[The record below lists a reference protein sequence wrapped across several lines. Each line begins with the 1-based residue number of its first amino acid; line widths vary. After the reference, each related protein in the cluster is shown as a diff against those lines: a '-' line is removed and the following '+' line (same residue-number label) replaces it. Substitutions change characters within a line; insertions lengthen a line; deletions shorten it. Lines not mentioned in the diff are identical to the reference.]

1 MTRIKVCGNTNPQ
14 DVELAAE
21 LGVDLLGFIFTSSKR
36 RVSVEDARALV
47 SSVPDSVD
55 RVGVFI
61 DEPASEIAR
70 AVAACELT
78 GIQVYRPVTDDDRSL
93 GVKLFPAIRV
103 RRGDSLRD
111 LRFEDG
117 DHPLLDTWAA
127 DTVGGGTGMRWSW
140 ADAIPLAMRY
150 PIAVSGG
157 LNPGNVGDAI
167 AELKPWGVD
176 VCSGVEREPGY
187 KDPAKL
193 RAFVAAVRQ
202 ADER

>member
-1 MTRIKVCGNTNPQ
+1 MTRIKICGNTNPQ

-36 RVSVEDARALV
+36 RVSVEDARALTA
-47 SSVPDSVD
+47 SLPPSVE

-61 DEPASEIAR
+61 DEAVKEIAR
-70 AVAACELT
+70 AVAACQLT
-78 GIQVYRPVTDDDRSL
+78 GIQVYRPVNQDDRSL
-93 GVKLFPAIRV
+93 GVKLFPAFRV
-103 RRGDSLRD
+103 RMGDSLRD

-127 DTVGGGTGMRWSW
+127 DMVGGGTGRSWSW
-140 ADAIPLAMRY
+140 ADAIPLAIRY
-150 PIAVSGG
+150 PIVVSGG
-157 LNPGNVGDAI
+157 LNPDNVGDAI

-176 VCSGVEREPGY
+176 VCSGVESEPGR

-193 RAFVAAVRQ
+193 RAFIAAVRQ
-202 ADER
+202 ADRK

>member
-1 MTRIKVCGNTNPQ
+1 MTRVKICGNTNPR
-14 DVELAAE
+14 DVELAVE
-21 LGVDLLGFIFTSSKR
+21 LGVDLLGFIFASSKR
-36 RVSVEDARALV
+36 RISVEDARALTA
-47 SSVPDSVD
+47 SVPRSVE

-61 DEPASEIAR
+61 DEPTSQIAR

-78 GIQVYRPVTDDDRSL
+78 GIQVYRPMSEDDRNL
-93 GVKLFPAIRV
+93 GVMLFPAVRV
-103 RRGDSLRD
+103 RSGDSLRD
-111 LRFEDG
+111 LHFKDG

-127 DTVGGGTGMRWSW
+127 DAVGGTGRSWLW
-140 ADAIPLAMRY
+140 ADAVTLAKRY

-167 AELKPWGVD
+167 AEVRPWGVD
-176 VCSGVEREPGY
+176 VCSGVESEPGR

-193 RAFVAAVRQ
+193 RAFVTAVRE